1 LATTT
6 EHEYPAHGQK
16 VSGAAA
22 QAIDVVRRGRA
33 RISSRV
39 SPRRLSL
46 IGLAVYV
53 LATIFFVNHDGIPLA
68 RDLVFAW
75 ILVGMLAVSLTD
87 LRGWARGVFLDWL
100 PFFGILLA
108 YDMLRGRIGTDPLF
122 APHVMPQIDFDRAIF
137 GGVPSVQLQER
148 LFEFGHVSW
157 IDVGTWF
164 VYITHFFTIFVIAA
178 TLWRLS
184 RPLFLE
190 FRAMVITLTAA
201 AFATYAL
208 FPAAPPWMASEEG
221 YIGPVHRTI
230 GDVWGYLGAG
240 GAQAIWDHGSALSNE
255 VAAVPSLHTGYPVLI
270 LCFFWRFGWVAR
282 SICLF
287 YAVAMSFTL
296 VYTGEHYVF
305 DVLLGWAYAI
315 TTFFAVRAIRRAW
328 GRWRASAPERVPPEP
343 VAPAPVAAAAASDR
357 P

>member
-1 LATTT
+1 M
-6 EHEYPAHGQK
+6 
-16 VSGAAA
+16 SGVAA

-33 RISSRV
+33 WVSDGVGSRL
-39 SPRRLSL
+39 SPRVWS
-46 IGLAVYV
+46 IVGLTVYIT
-53 LATIFFVNHDGIPLA
+53 ATIILVNHDGIPLA

-87 LRGWARGVFLDWL
+87 LRGWARGAFLDWL

-108 YDMLRGRIGTDPLF
+108 YDFLRGRVGSDPLF
-122 APHVMPQIDFDRAIF
+122 EPHVLPQIDFDRAIF
-137 GGVPSVQLQER
+137 GGVPTVQLQER
-148 LFEFGHVSW
+148 LFVPGDVSW
-157 IDVGTWF
+157 LDVGTWF
-164 VYITHFFTIFVIAA
+164 VYITHFFTIFIIAA
-178 TLWRLS
+178 TLWRVA

-190 FRAMVITLTAA
+190 FRAMVITLTMA

-208 FPAAPPWMASEEG
+208 FPAAPPWMASEDG

-240 GAQAIWDHGSALSNE
+240 GAQAIWDHGSAFANE

-287 YAVAMSFTL
+287 YALAMSFTL

-305 DVLLGWAYAI
+305 DVALGWIYAI
-315 TTFFAVRAIRRAW
+315 AVFVIVGAARRAW
-328 GRWRASAPERVPPEP
+328 MAWRAGTGFTGTSS
-343 VAPAPVAAAAASDR
+343 PAS
-357 P
+357 